1 MQMDWNIYDVVELE
15 DMTFDPVL
23 NVYHYPCPCGDRF
36 EINASDI
43 LDNETIAP
51 YGKKNILYTI
61 EMKNFVL

>member
-51 YGKKNILYTI
+51 CMSCSLAIQVVVNLI
-61 EMKNFVL
+61 